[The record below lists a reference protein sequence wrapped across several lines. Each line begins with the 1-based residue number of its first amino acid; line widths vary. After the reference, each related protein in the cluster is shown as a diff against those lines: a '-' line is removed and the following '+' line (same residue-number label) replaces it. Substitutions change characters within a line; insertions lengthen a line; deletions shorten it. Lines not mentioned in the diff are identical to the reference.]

1 MKTTFTLTSPESK
14 GISSENIINF
24 YRKLDEKNYPLHS
37 ALLYLNGALV
47 SKTYCAPFKEGQLH
61 RMFSI
66 AKTMTALAVGI
77 LFDRGRLSP
86 DDKIVDYFPE
96 KLSTTPHPYLQQL
109 TIREMLMMRT
119 CYTKTS
125 YNKFDLSSDWVGSF
139 FTATPDKKSGTV
151 FHYDTGAAHVLA
163 ALVEKL
169 TETNLMNFLRQ
180 SLPELELSSESY
192 MLTDGQGVSM
202 GGSGYMATTE
212 DLLKIGILL
221 SQKGLYNGKQLI
233 SRQFVETAT
242 SNLTPTLF
250 NGPIPSEACGY
261 GYMIWQTEK
270 EGFVCYG
277 MGGQFIIAHPKKNLI
292 LVTTSDTQGYAGG
305 NQILYDAFYENIYDN
320 IVSKT
325 PANSSCDELSDTS
338 TCDRRPNAL
347 PENELPENPE
357 SLASLRSLEAV
368 NSIKPIHRVLV
379 GSTATSAQKL
389 HDYRPVLEL
398 HCNIPDIPNDLISLT
413 LHTDATGGTLTLNG
427 DSITFT
433 FPFGY
438 ENHVE
443 STLEKYNA
451 PQFGSAVW
459 LDENTL
465 YLHFRLLGEN
475 VGSIRI
481 ELVLSEQDLVLSMRK
496 IEETLFTE
504 FQGTYVC
511 PISS

>member
-1 MKTTFTLTSPESK
+1 MKTAFTLTSPESK

-24 YRKLDEKNYPLHS
+24 YKKLEEKNYPLHS
-37 ALLYLNGALV
+37 ALLYLNGALI

-77 LFDRGRLSP
+77 LFDHGRLSP

-96 KLSTTPHPYLQQL
+96 KLPATPHPYLQEL
-109 TIREMLMMRT
+109 TIQEMLMMRT
-119 CYTKTS
+119 CYTKTN

-139 FTATPDKKSGTV
+139 FTATPDKRSGTV

-169 TETNLMNFLRQ
+169 TETNLMDFLRQ

-242 SNLTPTLF
+242 SNLTPTLL
-250 NGPIPSEACGY
+250 NAPIPSEACGY

-277 MGGQFIIAHPKKNLI
+277 MGGQFIIAHPKKTLI
-292 LVTTSDTQGYAGG
+292 LVTTSGPQGYAGG
-305 NQILYDAFYENIYDN
+305 NQVLYDAFYENIYDN
-320 IVSKT
+320 IISEI
-325 PANSSCDELSDTS
+325 PEASSYN
-338 TCDRRPNAL
+338 RVPNVF
-347 PENELPENPE
+347 PKNGLPENPE
-357 SLASLRSLEAV
+357 VLASLRSLEIE
-368 NSIKPIHRVLV
+368 NNIKIINRVLV
-379 GSTATSAQKL
+379 GSTATSAKRVNS
-389 HDYRPVLEL
+389 YRPLLEM
-398 HCNIPDIPNDLISLT
+398 HCNIPDNHNALGSLT
-413 LHTDATGGTLTLNG
+413 LHTDVTGGTLTLNG
-427 DSITFT
+427 DSNTFT
-433 FPFGY
+433 FSFGY
-438 ENHVE
+438 ENHGE
-443 STLEKYNA
+443 GTLEKYNT
-451 PQFGSAVW
+451 PLFGSAVW
-459 LDENTL
+459 LDKNTL
-465 YLHFRLLGEN
+465 FLYFQLLGEN
-475 VGSIRI
+475 VGSIRM
-481 ELVLSEQDLVLSMRK
+481 ELILSEQDIVLSMRK

-511 PISS
+511 PILS

>member
-1 MKTTFTLTSPESK
+1 MKTVFTMASPESK

-24 YRKLDEKNYPLHS
+24 YRKLEEKNYPLHS
-37 ALLYLNGALV
+37 ALLYLNGALI

-66 AKTMTALAVGI
+66 AKTMTALAIGI
-77 LFDRGRLSP
+77 LFDQGKLSP
-86 DDKIVDYFPE
+86 DDKIIDYFPE
-96 KLSTTPHPYLQQL
+96 KLSANPHPYLKEL

-169 TETNLMNFLRQ
+169 TETNLMDFLRQ
-180 SLPELELSSESY
+180 SLSELELSSESY

-212 DLLKIGILL
+212 DLLKVGILL

-233 SRQFVETAT
+233 SRQFIETAT

-250 NGPIPSEACGY
+250 NAPIPSEACGY

-305 NQILYDAFYENIYDN
+305 NQILYDAFYENIYEN
-320 IVSKT
+320 VVS
-325 PANSSCDELSDTS
+325 EM
-338 TCDRRPNAL
+338 
-347 PENELPENPE
+347 PENPE
-357 SLASLRSLEAV
+357 VLASLRSLEAR
-368 NSIKPIHRVLV
+368 NSVKTIDRVLV
-379 GSTATSAQKL
+379 GSTAASAKRVN
-389 HDYRPVLEL
+389 DYRPLLEM
-398 HCNIPDIPNDLISLT
+398 HCNIPENHNALGSLT
-413 LHTDATGGTLTLNG
+413 LHTDATGGTLTLKG
-427 DSITFT
+427 DSNTFT

-438 ENHVE
+438 ESHAE
-443 STLEKYNA
+443 GTLEKYNA
-451 PQFGSAVW
+451 TLFGSAVW
-459 LDENTL
+459 LNKNTL
-465 YLHFRLLGEN
+465 FLHFQLLGEN
-475 VGSIRI
+475 VGSIRM
-481 ELVLSEQDLVLSMRK
+481 ELVISEQDIVLSMRK